1 MTKNF
6 KNKNSD
12 KKYKKKVKISKKKW
26 QIFKKKSDKYSKI
39 KKVLTLKKV
48 TKHQLKHW
56 NQYNK
61 VTKLFIKYNLTFAL
75 NQHFLGIIPIKRKK
89 KVIH

>member
-48 TKHQLKHW
+48 TKHQLKH
-56 NQYNK
+56 
-61 VTKLFIKYNLTFAL
+61 
-75 NQHFLGIIPIKRKK
+75 
-89 KVIH
+89 